1 MSLTKLMS
9 FVAILI
15 SVVLYW
21 TTANV
26 CRYNF
31 AIDKKTNLLNILSEE
46 IDPSIG
52 KAKVYYYKELN
63 CSSVDWS
70 FDYNRVIKNLEV
82 VSVIVYQQLTTDI
95 RGRSLEKIN
104 LLKVFSP

>member
-1 MSLTKLMS
+1 MS

-15 SVVLYW
+15 SLVLYW

-31 AIDKKTNLLNILSEE
+31 AIDKKTNILNVLSEE

-82 VSVIVYQQLTTDI
+82 ASVIVYQQLTTDI
-95 RGRSLEKIN
+95 RGISLE
-104 LLKVFSP
+104 

>member
-1 MSLTKLMS
+1 M
-9 FVAILI
+9 
-15 SVVLYW
+15 
-21 TTANV
+21 
-26 CRYNF
+26 
-31 AIDKKTNLLNILSEE
+31 
-46 IDPSIG
+46 DPSIG

-95 RGRSLEKIN
+95 RGRSLE
-104 LLKVFSP
+104 